1 MLQKE
6 DNEQILK
13 QTVSNG
19 GPVYEYV
26 SEEEMLI
33 FIQAS
38 VFSFKC

>member
-6 DNEQILK
+6 GNEQILK

-19 GPVYEYV
+19 SVYEYV
-26 SEEEMLI
+26 SEEKMLI

-38 VFSFKC
+38 VFSFEC

>member
-6 DNEQILK
+6 GNEQILK

-19 GPVYEYV
+19 PVYEYV
-26 SEEEMLI
+26 SEEETLI